1 MWIMLKLSVFSLLA
15 HLANATIIF
24 MMIPR
29 PIGYFHTDPVH
40 MYSESRVSWSNSAIL
55 LISTTLH
62 ESWEWTK
69 QQSPSKKEEEE
80 EELSSKQLLGTNFIL
95 SVNRN
100 TIRQYAWYV
109 TSVTWWFG
117 LYTISVA
124 NVTSMILVEFF
135 CSFRCYFILLGQN
148 GGNNEHT
155 TNNACHPFWC

>member
-69 QQSPSKKEEEE
+69 QQSPSKKEEE
-80 EELSSKQLLGTNFIL
+80 LSSKVVGDKLYSFSQSKYNSTICMVCDFGDLVVWFIHNFGGQRYQHDFGWIFLFFSLLFY
-95 SVNRN
+95 SVRSKW
-100 TIRQYAWYV
+100 R
-109 TSVTWWFG
+109 
-117 LYTISVA
+117 
-124 NVTSMILVEFF
+124 
-135 CSFRCYFILLGQN
+135 
-148 GGNNEHT
+148 
-155 TNNACHPFWC
+155 